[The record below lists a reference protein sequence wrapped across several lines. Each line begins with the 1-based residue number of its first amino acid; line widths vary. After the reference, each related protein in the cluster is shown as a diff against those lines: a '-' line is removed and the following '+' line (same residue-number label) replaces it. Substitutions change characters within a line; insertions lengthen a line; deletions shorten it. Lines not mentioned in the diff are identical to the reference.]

1 MGKKNPKAAF
11 APTPQKL
18 PSVAVTPLD
27 FHAQR
32 PSWRVRN
39 REMADVWGWH
49 AVNSATLFSVHEKLS
64 HLEARTWGEI
74 LVQSKYHNH
83 FVAVW
88 QICKPAQERL
98 DALGY
103 GDQDRV
109 VSLRLSAKE
118 RVWGVMENGVLNV
131 LWWDPDHTVYPVE
144 KKHT

>member
-1 MGKKNPKAAF
+1 MGKKNPKTAF

-18 PSVAVTPLD
+18 PSAAVTPLD
-27 FHAQR
+27 LNAQR
-32 PSWRVRN
+32 PSWRASNMETAISLLSGR
-39 REMADVWGWH
+39 
-49 AVNSATLFSVHEKLS
+49 SATF
-64 HLEARTWGEI
+64 
-74 LVQSKYHNH
+74 
-83 FVAVW
+83 
-88 QICKPAQERL
+88 QERL

-118 RVWGVMENGVLNV
+118 RVSGVMESGVLNV